1 MSAAAIGADMK
12 NETLAAKESEGLFG
26 KSGTGTG
33 TVGGVRLVSSSQY
46 QPDFAHL
53 RGTDKHPNQHVVG

>member
-12 NETLAAKESEGLFG
+12 NETLSAKESEGLFG

-33 TVGGVRLVSSSQY
+33 AVGGV
-46 QPDFAHL
+46 
-53 RGTDKHPNQHVVG
+53 